1 MNKRIFIDMDGV
13 ISDFEK
19 GAKDEA
25 LKRGVPKLSRPD
37 LFVDYRNLDI
47 IPGAVEAVHTL
58 NRDFDVF
65 IASTPPW
72 TRPEVWGHKKEWLE
86 DYFPYLKR
94 KLILTHRKDLLI
106 GDILIDD
113 SRFRGQPDFKG
124 DWFWFNKDWEEKNW
138 KACLDWIYT
147 LKENNEKL

>member
-1 MNKRIFIDMDGV
+1 MTKRIFIDMDGV
-13 ISDFEK
+13 ITNF
-19 GAKDEA
+19 AKAAKEQGNN
-25 LKRGVPKLSRPD
+25 KRPD
-37 LFVDYRNLDI
+37 LYVDYRNLDI
-47 IPGAVEAVHTL
+47 MPGAVEAVYTL
-58 NRDFDVF
+58 NKDFDVF

-113 SRFRGQPDFKG
+113 TKYRGQPDFKG
-124 DWFWFNKDWEEKNW
+124 KWYWFTGTNANW
-138 KACLDWIYT
+138 KKCLDWVYT
-147 LKENNEKL
+147 LK